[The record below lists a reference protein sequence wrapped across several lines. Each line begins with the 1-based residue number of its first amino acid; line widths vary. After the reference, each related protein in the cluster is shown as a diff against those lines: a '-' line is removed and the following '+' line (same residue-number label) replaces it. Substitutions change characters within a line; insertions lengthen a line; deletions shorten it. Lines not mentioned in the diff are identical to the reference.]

1 MNKKEKELLKD
12 ILGARQ
18 ETLGC
23 AEEDRE
29 TAMVE
34 YDLIN
39 SVIKKLRL
47 YN

>member
-29 TAMVE
+29 NALLE
-34 YDLIN
+34 YALIN
-39 SVIKKLRL
+39 LIIKKLRL